1 MRPFSASSI
10 GNRNKKN
17 IVFGK
22 TALENARRSLDRFKL
37 EKDRELFSRLQHRI
51 NTEYNKSRANDNFHK
66 RDIRLNTAYQFIK
79 EQQKFIRLDNQIKNY
94 EKFQNHSYLFSKENK
109 KRADKILKYMN
120 EYKIKEKKAKLII
133 ANELNKKMEN
143 SKGYPPDII
152 ARRRDDIELKGKLRN
167 KALKIKLSEKDV
179 YLSRYKEEKDKKLE
193 LKRKESENILRMRNH
208 KINQLFTE
216 LKRKREEKRKE
227 MDKKNKDIEIFLLTK
242 EKINEQK
249 RNIIDDYTNKYH
261 MYSDRIDHILFQKD
275 MDKKAINQIQFMSS
289 SEPALAG
296 LGQNLN

>member
-1 MRPFSASSI
+1 MRPFSSSSI

-51 NTEYNKSRANDNFHK
+51 NTEYNKSRANADFNK

-94 EKFQNHSYLFSKENK
+94 EKFQNHLYLFSKENK

-152 ARRRDDIELKGKLRN
+152 ARRRDDIEIKGKLRN

-193 LKRKESENILRMRNH
+193 LKRKESENILKMRNH

-227 MDKKNKDIEIFLLTK
+227 MDKKNKEIEIFLLTK

-275 MDKKAINQIQFMSS
+275 MDQKAINQIQFMSS
-289 SEPALAG
+289 SDPALAG

>member
-79 EQQKFIRLDNQIKNY
+79 EQQKFIRLDNQIKNF

-193 LKRKESENILRMRNH
+193 LKRKESENILKMRNH

-227 MDKKNKDIEIFLLTK
+227 MDKKNKEIEIFLLTK

-275 MDKKAINQIQFMSS
+275 MDQKAINQIQFMSS
-289 SEPALAG
+289 SDPALAG